1 MRIMHVMTD
10 TPENK
15 LIDESEEIDET
26 QVSADDDVSN
36 DDHGSTRQR
45 STIVFPYGSLQDAEK
60 IAKEVHGKWGGHA
73 SPDQLAAGMDTSPR
87 SGTFRVK
94 LATARI
100 FGVVQTKRSLV
111 EITDLG
117 RRLVDPQKA
126 AAARVEA
133 FLGVPLFKEIYES
146 HRGAS
151 LPPGSALENEMVRL
165 GVSAKQKD
173 RARQAFQRS
182 AEQAGFF
189 DHGRDRLI
197 MPPELE
203 TSAGPRGDEDN
214 TNVGIPDAVTALWL
228 TLLRDGASW
237 SPQRTHRY
245 VQAARE
251 LRNALSED
259 AAS

>member
-133 FLGVPLFKEIYES
+133 S
-146 HRGAS
+146 
-151 LPPGSALENEMVRL
+151 
-165 GVSAKQKD
+165 
-173 RARQAFQRS
+173 FQRS